1 MSKILNWLIELD
13 KEFLVFINSHHSPFW
28 DHIMWFAS
36 SQNGWYPLYAFI
48 IILLIIKYKKK
59 SWWLIFL
66 IFPLI
71 LISDQIASGILKP
84 LVMRPRPS
92 HTVGLEDILHY
103 VNGYR
108 GGEYGF
114 VSSHAFNVFSLA
126 FYLYFTVRQKIKWL
140 HYILFPWAILVAYSR
155 MYLGVH
161 FAGDIIVPILLSIPI
176 SYGMSRLYY
185 YGIEYLPFYKKSKI
199 E

>member
-36 SQNGWYPLYAFI
+36 SQTGWYPLYAFI
-48 IILLIIKYKKK
+48 IIILIATYKKQ

-71 LISDQIASGILKP
+71 LISDQLASTVLKP

-92 HTVGLEDILHY
+92 HTPGLEDMLHY

-114 VSSHAFNVFSLA
+114 VSSHAFNVFSLT
-126 FYLYFTVRQKIKWL
+126 FYLFFTVRKKLRWL
-140 HYILFPWAILVAYSR
+140 LYILFPWAILVAYSR

-161 FAGDIIVPILLSIPI
+161 FFGDIIVPILLCIPI
-176 SYGMSRLYY
+176 SYGMSRLYF
-185 YGIEYLPFYKKSKI
+185 YGIGHFPLYTKSKFN
-199 E
+199 